1 VPTWILSVLSP
12 FTHAVAAVL
21 ATAHHA
27 LVAAG
32 ADPAS
37 GLTWVAALVAL
48 VVVVRLALIP
58 LVVRQVRLTHATA
71 RAQPALDAIST
82 AYAGRTDPES
92 LRRRLEE
99 TRAVQAEHGVGA
111 FASLPLLLQVPVLL
125 ALYRVLADLGTG
137 VAVPGAGAELSSSA
151 HAARLAG
158 VSLGTNLVHAPGG
171 SGAAVIATVVLA
183 TALVSYLTSRYL
195 VRVNLTP
202 AATEG
207 PMALV
212 TRFVPTATVVGI
224 LVSGTTLPLG
234 VLLYW
239 LIGALWTGGQQAAVN
254 RWAPTPGSPAH
265 RSRVGAT

>member
-58 LVVRQVRLTHATA
+58 LVVRQVRLAHATA
-71 RAQPALDAIST
+71 RAQPALAAIST
-82 AYAGRTDPES
+82 AYVGRTDPDS

-111 FASLPLLLQVPVLL
+111 FA
-125 ALYRVLADLGTG
+125 
-137 VAVPGAGAELSSSA
+137 VAAPAAPGPGAAGPGPSARRPRRRRRGAWRRSRAELVG
-151 HAARLAG
+151 AR
-158 VSLGTNLVHAPGG
+158 
-171 SGAAVIATVVLA
+171 
-183 TALVSYLTSRYL
+183 
-195 VRVNLTP
+195 
-202 AATEG
+202 
-207 PMALV
+207 
-212 TRFVPTATVVGI
+212 
-224 LVSGTTLPLG
+224 
-234 VLLYW
+234 
-239 LIGALWTGGQQAAVN
+239 GALGRGCTT
-254 RWAPTPGSPAH
+254 RL
-265 RSRVGAT
+265 